1 MQILHVVRRLGLIV
15 CLMIAVCALVHA
27 DVDSGPAV
35 NEKMPPLTL
44 PVIVGNNAGQET
56 DWLKARGA
64 KPTVYFFIRTDKFTR
79 PSARVI
85 KKFDQEVAQRG
96 DTKAVAVWLTDN
108 QNETEKHLP
117 LVQQSLQFEN
127 TTLCLHDSNRDGP
140 NNWGINADAD
150 LTAVV
155 IAEGKV
161 VKRFGWIG
169 PNETVVKDLIAALP
183 VKM

>member
-1 MQILHVVRRLGLIV
+1 MRVLCFVCVCILGFSLAAR
-15 CLMIAVCALVHA
+15 A

-35 NEKMPPLTL
+35 GEKMPALAL
-44 PVIVGNNAGQET
+44 PVVVGNDAGKET
-56 DWLKARGA
+56 DWLKLRGD

-85 KKFDQEVAQRG
+85 KKFDQELAQLG
-96 DTKAVAVWLTDN
+96 ETKAVAVWLTDN
-108 QNETEKHLP
+108 KADTEKHLP
-117 LVQQSLQFEN
+117 LIQQSLQLDH

-140 NNWGINADAD
+140 NNWGINSDAD

-161 VKRFGWIG
+161 VKRFGWVG
-169 PNETVVKDLIAALP
+169 PNETVVKDLLAALP
-183 VKM
+183 KTEKK